1 MPMPLTL
8 PLSVAPAFLPFLWRR
23 GFTFLRERRR
33 SLTFLVDLRLLIS
46 SSFRLVSVP
55 LSLLFVAGY

>member
-1 MPMPLTL
+1 MPLGR

-33 SLTFLVDLRLLIS
+33 SLKNVKR
-46 SSFRLVSVP
+46 RRQRNGRK
-55 LSLLFVAGY
+55 AGATDRGRIKGMGIGGWV